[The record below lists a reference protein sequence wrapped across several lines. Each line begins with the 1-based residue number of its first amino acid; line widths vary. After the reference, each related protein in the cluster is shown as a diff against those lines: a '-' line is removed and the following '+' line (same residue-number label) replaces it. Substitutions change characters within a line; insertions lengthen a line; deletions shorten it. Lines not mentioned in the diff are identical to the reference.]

1 MTARPIRSTS
11 AASDTELAT
20 HVIPFIPLKG

>member
-11 AASDTELAT
+11 AASFTELAT
-20 HVIPFIPLKG
+20 AQIPLIPLKG